1 MSLRVRLIL
10 LWALSSL
17 LVIFLL
23 FITGFLIFRRFSP
36 TDQEI
41 LIEVLFPFRFH
52 LLLPLVFLVLALIWG
67 AKWFLEKYW
76 FPLERMLE
84 ELELVRTVNSSLRIQ
99 TQGSTQLK
107 ALAAKLNQ
115 MAANTELTQQE
126 IKKNI
131 EQATRSLEEEKHLF
145 EALLEHLPTGVIV
158 TNSEGHLLLYNHQ
171 AQQLLEEKNGTKP
184 GLGRDIL
191 KIFES
196 TDAEQVFQ
204 EMRIQSDEPDGIPER
219 SFFLGR
225 NGGSLKVTAHAVMNQ
240 HHLLEGLLFYLEE
253 EAQAVESPDSQFVSS
268 QSGNKISNHV
278 RLRNRPIYYDFDL
291 FQKSL
296 RHPELN
302 DVSIRDLNYTV
313 FDTETTGLDP
323 RGGDEIISIGALR
336 IINRNILFDERFEQ
350 LIDPNRKISKA
361 SIAIHGIQPQVLEGC
376 PTIDKVLPDF
386 RSFCSDSV
394 LVGHNV
400 AFDMSFLK
408 MKEVQTGIVFNN
420 PVLDTLLLSA
430 VVHPTQE
437 LHSLDSIA
445 DRLELEIDGRH
456 TALGDAVV
464 TAQIFLALLTL
475 LEERGIFTLNQAFE
489 ASQKTHYARLRY

>member
-41 LIEVLFPFRFH
+41 LIEVLLPFLFH

-158 TNSEGHLLLYNHQ
+158 TNSEGHLLL
-171 AQQLLEEKNGTKP
+171 
-184 GLGRDIL
+184 
-191 KIFES
+191 
-196 TDAEQVFQ
+196 
-204 EMRIQSDEPDGIPER
+204 
-219 SFFLGR
+219 
-225 NGGSLKVTAHAVMNQ
+225 
-240 HHLLEGLLFYLEE
+240 
-253 EAQAVESPDSQFVSS
+253 
-268 QSGNKISNHV
+268 
-278 RLRNRPIYYDFDL
+278 
-291 FQKSL
+291 
-296 RHPELN
+296 
-302 DVSIRDLNYTV
+302 
-313 FDTETTGLDP
+313 
-323 RGGDEIISIGALR
+323 
-336 IINRNILFDERFEQ
+336 
-350 LIDPNRKISKA
+350 
-361 SIAIHGIQPQVLEGC
+361 
-376 PTIDKVLPDF
+376 
-386 RSFCSDSV
+386 
-394 LVGHNV
+394 
-400 AFDMSFLK
+400 
-408 MKEVQTGIVFNN
+408 
-420 PVLDTLLLSA
+420 
-430 VVHPTQE
+430 
-437 LHSLDSIA
+437 
-445 DRLELEIDGRH
+445 
-456 TALGDAVV
+456 
-464 TAQIFLALLTL
+464 
-475 LEERGIFTLNQAFE
+475 
-489 ASQKTHYARLRY
+489 

>member
-23 FITGFLIFRRFSP
+23 FITGLLIFRRFSP
-36 TDQEI
+36 ADQQI

-99 TQGSTQLK
+99 TQGSRQLK

-115 MAANTELTQQE
+115 MVSNTELTQQE

-145 EALLEHLPTGVIV
+145 E
-158 TNSEGHLLLYNHQ
+158 
-171 AQQLLEEKNGTKP
+171 
-184 GLGRDIL
+184 
-191 KIFES
+191 S
-196 TDAEQVFQ
+196 TDAKQVLQ

-253 EAQAVESPDSQFVSS
+253 EAQVVESPDSQFVPS
-268 QSGNKISNHV
+268 QSGNKMTNHV

-350 LIDPNRKISKA
+350 LIDPKRKISKA

>member
-41 LIEVLFPFRFH
+41 LIEVLFPFRFY

-84 ELELVRTVNSSLRIQ
+84 ELELVRTVNPSLRIQ

-126 IKKNI
+126 IKI
-131 EQATRSLEEEKHLF
+131 
-145 EALLEHLPTGVIV
+145 
-158 TNSEGHLLLYNHQ
+158 
-171 AQQLLEEKNGTKP
+171 
-184 GLGRDIL
+184 
-191 KIFES
+191 
-196 TDAEQVFQ
+196 
-204 EMRIQSDEPDGIPER
+204 
-219 SFFLGR
+219 
-225 NGGSLKVTAHAVMNQ
+225 
-240 HHLLEGLLFYLEE
+240 
-253 EAQAVESPDSQFVSS
+253 
-268 QSGNKISNHV
+268 
-278 RLRNRPIYYDFDL
+278 
-291 FQKSL
+291 
-296 RHPELN
+296 
-302 DVSIRDLNYTV
+302 
-313 FDTETTGLDP
+313 
-323 RGGDEIISIGALR
+323 
-336 IINRNILFDERFEQ
+336 
-350 LIDPNRKISKA
+350 
-361 SIAIHGIQPQVLEGC
+361 
-376 PTIDKVLPDF
+376 
-386 RSFCSDSV
+386 
-394 LVGHNV
+394 
-400 AFDMSFLK
+400 
-408 MKEVQTGIVFNN
+408 GIVFNN

-445 DRLELEIDGRH
+445 ERLELEIDGRH
-456 TALGDAVV
+456 TALGDSVV

-475 LEERGIFTLNQAFE
+475 LEERGIFTLNQALE
-489 ASQKTHYARLRY
+489 TSQKTHYARLRY

>member
-196 TDAEQVFQ
+196 S
-204 EMRIQSDEPDGIPER
+204 MQSK
-219 SFFLGR
+219 
-225 NGGSLKVTAHAVMNQ
+225 SLKRCGFSQTSQMGFLNVVFSW
-240 HHLLEGLLFYLEE
+240 EG
-253 EAQAVESPDSQFVSS
+253 
-268 QSGNKISNHV
+268 
-278 RLRNRPIYYDFDL
+278 
-291 FQKSL
+291 
-296 RHPELN
+296 
-302 DVSIRDLNYTV
+302 
-313 FDTETTGLDP
+313 TEGP
-323 RGGDEIISIGALR
+323 
-336 IINRNILFDERFEQ
+336 
-350 LIDPNRKISKA
+350 
-361 SIAIHGIQPQVLEGC
+361 
-376 PTIDKVLPDF
+376 
-386 RSFCSDSV
+386 
-394 LVGHNV
+394 
-400 AFDMSFLK
+400 
-408 MKEVQTGIVFNN
+408 
-420 PVLDTLLLSA
+420 
-430 VVHPTQE
+430 
-437 LHSLDSIA
+437 
-445 DRLELEIDGRH
+445 
-456 TALGDAVV
+456 
-464 TAQIFLALLTL
+464 
-475 LEERGIFTLNQAFE
+475 
-489 ASQKTHYARLRY
+489 

>member
-84 ELELVRTVNSSLRIQ
+84 ELELIRTVNPSLRIQ

-158 TNSEGHLLLYNHQ
+158 TNSEGHLLLSSGRFVLFLHAFFCPFHQ
-171 AQQLLEEKNGTKP
+171 SITSFFCSSYP
-184 GLGRDIL
+184 GLSLACSGSALCRL
-191 KIFES
+191 
-196 TDAEQVFQ
+196 VF
-204 EMRIQSDEPDGIPER
+204 
-219 SFFLGR
+219 L
-225 NGGSLKVTAHAVMNQ
+225 HA
-240 HHLLEGLLFYLEE
+240 
-253 EAQAVESPDSQFVSS
+253 A
-268 QSGNKISNHV
+268 
-278 RLRNRPIYYDFDL
+278 
-291 FQKSL
+291 
-296 RHPELN
+296 
-302 DVSIRDLNYTV
+302 
-313 FDTETTGLDP
+313 
-323 RGGDEIISIGALR
+323 
-336 IINRNILFDERFEQ
+336 
-350 LIDPNRKISKA
+350 
-361 SIAIHGIQPQVLEGC
+361 
-376 PTIDKVLPDF
+376 VLPDA
-386 RSFCSDSV
+386 
-394 LVGHNV
+394 LVAG
-400 AFDMSFLK
+400 
-408 MKEVQTGIVFNN
+408 
-420 PVLDTLLLSA
+420 
-430 VVHPTQE
+430 
-437 LHSLDSIA
+437 LHGD
-445 DRLELEIDGRH
+445 
-456 TALGDAVV
+456 GDAFIS
-464 TAQIFLALLTL
+464 A
-475 LEERGIFTLNQAFE
+475 
-489 ASQKTHYARLRY
+489 